1 MSCAQR
7 PLWSLSLQIG
17 LRYLS
22 AARSGG
28 YFSFLS
34 LFSIAAMALGVAALV
49 IVTSVMNGF
58 ERELEGR
65 LLRLL
70 PEVTVVHDQ
79 GYSAQQAERMARQL
93 AQLPGVNSAYPQVV
107 GAVMVATSSQQHGG
121 FLRSLTINEDA
132 AALLSSTTIE
142 QLQTPF
148 TVVVGRQL
156 ARQLG
161 VRFGDTITVTLP
173 RFATTPFGLFP
184 RSRRLTVVG
193 TFSLGTQLDSS
204 TMLISP
210 QTADQLFSGQ
220 SLERQIAIELSD
232 DLSAEQFIRRHGGW
246 QAEQPLLAGS
256 QWRPWQSEF
265 GSFFAA
271 VALEKR
277 VVASLLFMIVVVAGF
292 NIVATLSLSV
302 LAKRKEIA
310 VLRTVGL
317 QRHQIVAVFL
327 VQGLLLGGIGILA
340 GLVCGLPIA
349 YWLPDIAYFF
359 EQLSRAELLDPSVY
373 MINALPSQIE
383 LSDIVI
389 TALGALFLSFT
400 AALVPA
406 WRAGSILPSEALRY
420 DR

>member
-1 MSCAQR
+1 MSCATR
-7 PLWSLSLQIG
+7 VLPLQMG

-34 LFSIAAMALGVAALV
+34 LFSIAAMALGVASLV

-70 PEVTVVHDQ
+70 PEVTIVHDH
-79 GYSAQQAERMARQL
+79 GYSAQQAERMALQL
-93 AQLPGVNSAYPQVV
+93 AELPTVTGSYPQVV
-107 GAVMVATSSQQHGG
+107 GAVMVATNSQQQGA
-121 FLRSLTINEDA
+121 FLRTLGVDEEATA
-132 AALLSSTTIE
+132 VLSKATLE
-142 QLQTPF
+142 QLQGPF
-148 TVVVGRQL
+148 TAVIGTQL

-161 VRFGDTITVTLP
+161 VRPGNPVTVTLP
-173 RFATTPFGLFP
+173 QFSTTPFGVFP
-184 RSRRLTVVG
+184 RSRQLTVVG

-204 TMLISP
+204 TLLISA
-210 QTADQLFSGQ
+210 QTANQLFSGRAI
-220 SLERQIAIELSD
+220 ERQIAIELRA
-232 DLSAEQFIRRHGGW
+232 DLSAEQFIHSQRSW
-246 QAEQPLLAGS
+246 QAEQPLFVGS

-265 GSFFAA
+265 VSFFAA

-277 VVASLLFMIVVVAGF
+277 VVTLLLFMIVVVAGF

-310 VLRTVGL
+310 VLRTIGL
-317 QRHQIVAVFL
+317 QRHQVVAVFL
-327 VQGLLLGGIGILA
+327 VQGLLLGGIGILS
-340 GLVCGLPIA
+340 GLVCGVPLA
-349 YWLPDIAYFF
+349 YWLPDIVHFF
-359 EQLSRAELLDPSVY
+359 ERLGSAELLDSSVY
-373 MINALPSQIE
+373 MIHALPSQLE
-383 LSDIVI
+383 LSDIVF